1 MDKNGVVTALSG
13 GTAVIT
19 AKAGTAEAA
28 AEVTVKGTPAV
39 KPGGDDTPGGSDGG
53 DSGNGKKPGT
63 DGSSTYR
70 SSRKDVKTGDDSS
83 PLMLLALMTA
93 AGSCIMINIYRRKK
107 SEDNDRKRWFG
118 DEPSFL
124 RKLFQKGFQPGEK
137 FSGKGMTPR

>member
-53 DSGNGKKPGT
+53 DSGNGKNREQT
-63 DGSSTYR
+63 EAVLTE
-70 SSRKDVKTGDDSS
+70 
-83 PLMLLALMTA
+83 A
-93 AGSCIMINIYRRKK
+93 AGKM
-107 SEDNDRKRWFG
+107 
-118 DEPSFL
+118 
-124 RKLFQKGFQPGEK
+124 
-137 FSGKGMTPR
+137 